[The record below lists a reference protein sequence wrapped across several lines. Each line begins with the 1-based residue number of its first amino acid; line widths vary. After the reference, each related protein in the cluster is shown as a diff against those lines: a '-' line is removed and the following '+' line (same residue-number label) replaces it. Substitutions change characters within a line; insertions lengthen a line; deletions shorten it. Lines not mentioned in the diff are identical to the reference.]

1 MASWLGI
8 RPMVII
14 CCIPGVGEAE
24 RSAEK
29 MPPPPGEAGGVCSA
43 ARRGRGA
50 GDGERAVRGRWRASE
65 MMSMVPSSQERLRR
79 CGVFAF
85 GGALGPTPLAGLL
98 GLLLAMLTDLLLDD
112 SNCAGPFHFLQ
123 SQSHRRKGQTQ
134 AKGQRQQRTPTSQ
147 RKNDASCS
155 QATTLRS
162 QIETGT
168 RCVKEKIR
176 GDGTFLRLSLTA
188 KRRAYSVKECN

>member
-24 RSAEK
+24 RRAEK

-85 GGALGPTPLAGLL
+85 GGGALGPTPLALAGLL
-98 GLLLAMLTDLLLDD
+98 GLLLAMLTKWLLLDD

-123 SQSHRRKGQTQ
+123 SQFHRLD
-134 AKGQRQQRTPTSQ
+134 AKGKRKQRARCNKPTS
-147 RKNDASCS
+147 RTERMTRVA
-155 QATTLRS
+155 AFS

-168 RCVKEKIR
+168 RCVKKRYRTKEASSNNLSVQK
-176 GDGTFLRLSLTA
+176 GDS
-188 KRRAYSVKECN
+188 